1 MTGQLVD
8 QPELGKRRDSH
19 AVLFRGPI
27 DHDAAAGCYEH
38 LRSTGRV
45 PRLDLVLAT
54 TGGPATA
61 ARRLALLLHEY
72 TDHLTILVPYR
83 ARSSGT
89 LLCLA
94 AHELVLG
101 PLAELGPLDP
111 QIAAAGPPP
120 PGQPAVLSAED
131 LRAFRAMARDWFG
144 VDRPEDRLQVLAL
157 VAQRVFPGTLG
168 AFYRAERLVRSIAAE
183 LLALQLPDAEPA
195 ARDAIVE
202 ELVTGR
208 HAHDD
213 VITRGQARALGL
225 RVSYPDAEQED
236 LLWGALEGSNP

>member
-1 MTGQLVD
+1 MSPLI
-8 QPELGKRRDSH
+8 PLPALGKARDSH
-19 AVLFRGPI
+19 AVLFQGPI
-27 DHDAAAGCYEH
+27 DHDTAAGCYEH
-38 LRSTGRV
+38 LRGAGRV
-45 PRLDLVLAT
+45 PKLDLVLAT

-61 ARRLALLLHEY
+61 ARRLALLLHDY
-72 TDHLTILVPYR
+72 TDRLTILVPHR

-111 QIAAAGPPP
+111 QIAAAGPPQ

-131 LRAFRAMARDWFG
+131 LRAFRAMAEDWFG

-168 AFYRAERLVRSIAAE
+168 AFYRAERLVRGIAAE
-183 LLALQLPDAEPA
+183 LLAFQLPDAEPA
-195 ARDAIVE
+195 ARAALVE
-202 ELVTGR
+202 HLVTGR

-213 VITRGQARALGL
+213 VVTRGQARALGL
-225 RVSYPDAEQED
+225 RVTYPDAEQED
-236 LLWGALEGSNP
+236 LLWAALEGNAP

>member
-1 MTGQLVD
+1 MNQFVV
-8 QPELGKRRDSH
+8 QPELGKLRDSH
-19 AVLFRGPI
+19 AILFRGPI
-27 DHDAAAGCYEH
+27 DHDTAAACYEH
-38 LRSTGRV
+38 LRGIGRM

-111 QIAAAGPPP
+111 QIAAAGPPQ

-131 LRAFRAMARDWFG
+131 LRAFRPMARDWFG

-168 AFYRAERLVRSIAAE
+168 AFYRAEHLVRTIAAE
-183 LLALQLPDAEPA
+183 LLERQLPDAGAE
-195 ARDAIVE
+195 ARAAIVE
-202 ELVTGR
+202 QLVTGLYS
-208 HAHDD
+208 HDD
-213 VITRGQARALGL
+213 VITRGHARAMGL
-225 RVSYPDAEQED
+225 RVTYPDAEQED
-236 LLWGALEGSNP
+236 LLWSALEGTDR